1 MANIGEKTLLELDEL
16 LNMPER
22 NSSRPLALLEE
33 KTAQTTRN
41 SPQYLFGGCDR
52 SKDNPV
58 DLQKLPSKA
67 SNTEEA
73 AKNLIVETQS
83 QATELRL
90 DELENICPLMS
101 PSPASLSNFLPQL
114 SSTLAAERQ
123 LTPKPPQSQLA
134 KESPPS
140 LQRAINEDFESSF
153 LVNMRMES
161 PFNLG
166 PSLYERNIAQRS
178 SSPTSRVCEF
188 MRPNSA
194 ASVSAKQT
202 NTEQIEDIMRK
213 THSPN
218 KLKNFTTKPNRDVV
232 ATNIDS
238 VTALKQCP
246 LTSTENNVSTENLRI
261 HNQRTNGTKAV
272 QIVDCE
278 YDAQEQMSRYDLR
291 MRNAPGILHVED
303 GQSKLTE
310 RDQTTLEQKIN
321 SQLAR
326 QQLQGNFI
334 KIRPLRVSIAKLSQ
348 TLLRETITEPLKNN
362 DPVDTRS
369 NADKEVQHNEG
380 QPMVVSSNPEHHR
393 YSRIDAPDRIVSKE
407 PCCSKIEIAPAPP
420 ASNAADNENIA
431 IVPPPPSN
439 LRFSKAMCRTQ
450 SVKHIEPTEEKTEEH
465 YEQTQQCGRDDISRN
480 SETIQKLCDTVTK
493 SSQSMFAPPEVSTL
507 QKTETRKKIG
517 SKSRRNQPPMSEEL
531 REYLTLQKSVTNR
544 LKSSLPSC
552 GKRSLY
558 TKGNSDIEDNLS
570 QSQQNKQRP
579 LSKVSSDISA
589 LSSATQGF
597 ANTTNK
603 SDVARFS
610 RINIA
615 PVPPSKSTDVDDIL
629 IVPPPPASL
638 RFSKVKCKSQNLNQ
652 TMSNNQEKLVNK
664 QFQHEEPPIVI
675 KQNGMQYNQIQDKE
689 IHENMHLE
697 AHQHRNIQHE
707 EFQHQAMPA
716 NFQNNL
722 EHSSLKMETLRMDTP
737 SPTMSSTSQQSLLNE
752 QPSKSKVPSEALDLP
767 MSRSKLKNNKQNA
780 HKPATISQQNL
791 LNEQPSTSK
800 AAREALELFLNR
812 SKSKNN
818 KQDAQKPDAII
829 QQSLLNEPPS
839 KSKVASEGLELPQQ
853 SLLDE
858 QPSRSNATR
867 EALELSLNRSQSRN
881 KQDAHNS
888 EKKATKKRLKQSPL
902 TSEPQQ
908 SKLKKPKNKE
918 RQRLEDS
925 ETYPLNEKHFASGIR
940 KSERGHVPLCNT
952 FSHTLDDPFA
962 FMRSPDKKSTNNSN
976 TSSKKKL
983 SSNSNVITSNGD
995 NTRKRKRY
1003 PHEDD
1008 DAQGNSP
1015 NKNVRKR
1022 KMTSVNIESTADKL
1036 LHTQAEKPE
1045 RNFQIMAECRSQ
1057 SVSTLDNLEH
1067 SNLNGIECASYP
1079 SEIGCS
1085 LSYIKFQPF
1094 QKWGMAATNSTLNFI
1109 VLSGMFEIKNWQESS
1124 KLESAILN
1132 NGDKVEIPQG
1142 CYFILTNLLN
1152 KVSVMLFKRI
1162 LTDNNTLS

>member
-1 MANIGEKTLLELDEL
+1 
-16 LNMPER
+16 MPEM
-22 NSSRPLALLEE
+22 LALLEQ

-52 SKDNPV
+52 SKDNTV
-58 DLQKLPSKA
+58 DLQQVPSKA
-67 SNTEEA
+67 SHTEEA

-83 QATELRL
+83 QGTELRL
-90 DELENICPLMS
+90 DELENICPVMS

-114 SSTLAAERQ
+114 SSTLATERQ

-134 KESPPS
+134 KELPPS

-153 LVNMRMES
+153 LVNMKMES
-161 PFNLG
+161 PLTS
-166 PSLYERNIAQRS
+166 SLYERNIAQRS

-188 MRPNSA
+188 MHPNSA
-194 ASVSAKQT
+194 ACVSAKQT
-202 NTEQIEDIMRK
+202 NTKQIEDIMWK

-218 KLKNFTTKPNRDVV
+218 KLKNFTTKPNRDVE

-238 VTALKQCP
+238 VAVLKQCP

-261 HNQRTNGTKAV
+261 NNQRKNGTKAV
-272 QIVDCE
+272 QIVDNE
-278 YDAQEQMSRYDLR
+278 YVTQEQMSRYDLR
-291 MRNAPGILHVED
+291 KRNSPGILHVED

-310 RDQTTLEQKIN
+310 RDQQTTLEQKIN

-326 QQLQGNFI
+326 QQLQGNLI
-334 KIRPLRVSIAKLSQ
+334 KIRPLRVSIAKLTQ
-348 TLLRETITEPLKNN
+348 TLLRKTLTEPLKNN
-362 DPVDTRS
+362 DPVDTKS
-369 NADKEVQHNEG
+369 SADKEVQHNNA
-380 QPMVVSSNPEHHR
+380 QPMLVSSNPQHHR
-393 YSRIDAPDRIVSKE
+393 YSRIVAADKMVSKE
-407 PCCSKIEIAPAPP
+407 PSCSKIEIAPAPP
-420 ASNAADNENIA
+420 LSNSADNENIA

-439 LRFSKAMCRTQ
+439 LRFSEAMCRTQ
-450 SVKHIEPTEEKTEEH
+450 SVKHIEPAEEKTEEQ

-480 SETIQKLCDTVTK
+480 SETIQKLCDTGTK

-507 QKTETRKKIG
+507 QKTETRKKVR
-517 SKSRRNQPPMSEEL
+517 SKSRRKQPPMSEEL

-558 TKGNSDIEDNLS
+558 TKGNSDIEDNLL

-610 RINIA
+610 RIHIA
-615 PVPPSKSTDVDDIL
+615 PVPPSKFTDVDDIL
-629 IVPPPPASL
+629 IVPPPPTSL
-638 RFSKVKCKSQNLNQ
+638 RFSKVMCKSQNLNQ
-652 TMSNNQEKLVNK
+652 TMSNNQEELINK

-675 KQNGMQYNQIQDKE
+675 KDMQYDQIQDNE
-689 IHENMHLE
+689 IHEDMHLE
-697 AHQHRNIQHE
+697 GDQHRNIQHE

-716 NFQNNL
+716 NFHNNL
-722 EHSSLKMETLRMDTP
+722 EESSLKMETLRMDTP
-737 SPTMSSTSQQSLLNE
+737 SPTMSSTSQQSLLNGP
-752 QPSKSKVPSEALDLP
+752 PSKSKVPRKALDLP
-767 MSRSKLKNNKQNA
+767 LSRSKLKNNKQDAQKPDAISQQSLLNEQPSTSKA
-780 HKPATISQQNL
+780 ALEALELSLNRSKSKNNKQDTQKPATISQQSL

-800 AAREALELFLNR
+800 AAREALEL
-812 SKSKNN
+812 
-818 KQDAQKPDAII
+818 
-829 QQSLLNEPPS
+829 
-839 KSKVASEGLELPQQ
+839 
-853 SLLDE
+853 
-858 QPSRSNATR
+858 
-867 EALELSLNRSQSRN
+867 SLNRSQSKN
-881 KQDAHNS
+881 KQDAHKPEN
-888 EKKATKKRLKQSPL
+888 KATKKRRQSPL

-908 SKLKKPKNKE
+908 SKIKTQKNKE

-940 KSERGHVPLCNT
+940 KSERGQVPLCNT
-952 FSHTLDDPFA
+952 FCHTLDDPFA
-962 FMRSPDKKSTNNSN
+962 FMRSPDKKFGNKSN
-976 TSSKKKL
+976 TSSRKKL
-983 SSNSNVITSNGD
+983 SNNSNDITSNGD
-995 NTRKRKRY
+995 NTLKRKRY

-1022 KMTSVNIESTADKL
+1022 KMTSANIESTPDQL
-1036 LHTQAEKPE
+1036 VHTQANKPNFENWLQSDCKKKPE
-1045 RNFQIMAECRSQ
+1045 RNFQIMADCRSQ
-1057 SVSTLDNLEH
+1057 RVSTLGNLEH

-1094 QKWGMAATNSTLNFI
+1094 QKWGIAGTNSTLNFI
-1109 VLSGMFEIKNWQESS
+1109 VLSGMLEIKNWQASS